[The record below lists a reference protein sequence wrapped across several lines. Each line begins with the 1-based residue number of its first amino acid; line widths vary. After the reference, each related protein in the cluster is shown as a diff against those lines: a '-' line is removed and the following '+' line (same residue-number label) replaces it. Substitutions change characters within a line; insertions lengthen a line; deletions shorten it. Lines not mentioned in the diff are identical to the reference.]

1 MITFRR
7 KLMRQRMQKVTRDN
21 PELADALERNIETIL
36 ELRRDADR
44 RRSVQDRIADAI
56 TNFAGSMSFL
66 YAHALWFVFWIV
78 INRGLIHGVAPFDPY
93 PFNFL
98 TMVVSLEAIFLSTLV
113 MISQN
118 RSAAQS
124 DERADLDL
132 QIDML
137 GEYEITKIL
146 QMVTLIAKKLEIEG
160 CEDAEIVQLEK
171 TVMPAEVLREM
182 AARKK
187 EVTGSK

>member
-1 MITFRR
+1 MVSFRH

-36 ELRRDADR
+36 ELRRQAEKQ
-44 RRSVQDRIADAI
+44 RSLQDRVADAI
-56 TNFAGSMSFL
+56 TNFSGSMAFL
-66 YAHALWFVFWIV
+66 YAHVLWFGLWVL
-78 INRGLIHGVAPFDPY
+78 INAGFIHGVGKFDPY

-118 RSAAQS
+118 RSAAQA
-124 DERADLDL
+124 DERSDLDL

-146 QMVTLIAKKLEIEG
+146 KIVTSIGLKLSVDG
-160 CEDAEIVQLEK
+160 CDEAELKQLEQ
-171 TVMPAEVLREM
+171 TVMPEMVLKEIAERRKIM
-182 AARKK
+182 AS
-187 EVTGSK
+187 E

>member
-1 MITFRR
+1 MINFRH
-7 KLMRQRMQKVTRDN
+7 KLLRQRMQKVTLNN
-21 PELADALERNIETIL
+21 PDLADVLERNIETIL

-44 RRSVQDRIADAI
+44 QRSLQDRLADSI
-56 TNFAGSMSFL
+56 TAFSGSMAFL
-66 YAHALWFVFWIV
+66 YAHIVWFGLWVA
-78 INRGLIHGVAPFDPY
+78 INCGYVRGIQPFDKY

-118 RSAAQS
+118 RSSAQS

-137 GEYEITKIL
+137 GEYEITRIL
-146 QMVTLIAKKLEIEG
+146 QVVTAIGKKLEVAG
-160 CEDAEIVQLEK
+160 CDDEELLQLEK

-187 EVTGSK
+187 QVSNS

>member
-1 MITFRR
+1 MISFRH
-7 KLMRQRMQKVTRDN
+7 KLLRQRMQKVVRNN

-44 RRSVQDRIADAI
+44 KRSMQDRIADAI
-56 TNFAGSMSFL
+56 TNFSGSMAFL
-66 YAHALWFVFWIV
+66 YVHMLWFGVWIA
-78 INRGLIHGVAPFDPY
+78 INLSWVPSVKAFDPY
-93 PFNFL
+93 PFGLL
-98 TMVVSLEAIFLSTLV
+98 TMIVSLEAIFLSTLV

-118 RSAAQS
+118 RSASQA

-146 QMVTLIAKKLEIEG
+146 KIVTMIGQKLDVEG
-160 CEDAEIVQLEK
+160 CDDDELRQLEK
-171 TVMPAEVLREM
+171 TVMPAEVLKEIAQR
-182 AARKK
+182 RK
-187 EVTGSK
+187 EVATE

>member
-1 MITFRR
+1 MISFRH
-7 KLMRQRMQKVTRDN
+7 KLMRQRMQKVTLNN

-44 RRSVQDRIADAI
+44 RRSLQDRIADSI
-56 TNFAGSMSFL
+56 TNFSGSMAFL
-66 YAHALWFVFWIV
+66 YAHGVWFLLWILV
-78 INRGLIHGVAPFDPY
+78 NKGMIHGIAPFDPY

-146 QMVTLIAKKLEIEG
+146 QMVMQIARKLEIEG
-160 CEDAEIVQLEK
+160 CEDEEIVQLEK
-171 TVMPAEVLREM
+171 TVMPAEVLKEM

-187 EVTGSK
+187 QVAGS

>member
-1 MITFRR
+1 M
-7 KLMRQRMQKVTRDN
+7 LKVTYNN
-21 PELADALERNIETIL
+21 PALADALERNIETIL

-44 RRSVQDRIADAI
+44 RRSIQDRIADAI
-56 TNFAGSMSFL
+56 TNFSGSMAFL
-66 YAHALWFVFWIV
+66 YLHVVWFGLWVAV
-78 INRGLIHGVAPFDPY
+78 NKKMIHGIPAFDPY

-118 RSAAQS
+118 RSASQS

-146 QMVTLIAKKLEIEG
+146 QLVTAIGKKLEIAG
-160 CEDAEIVQLEK
+160 CEDEELLQLEK
-171 TVMPAEVLREM
+171 TVMPAEVLKEM
-182 AARKK
+182 AQRKK
-187 EVTGSK
+187 MVASEQ

>member
-1 MITFRR
+1 MISFRH
-7 KLMRQRMQKVTRDN
+7 KLMRQRMQKVVRNN
-21 PELADALERNIETIL
+21 PDIADALERNIETIL

-44 RRSVQDRIADAI
+44 QRSLQDRIADAI
-56 TNFAGSMSFL
+56 TAFSGSMAFL
-66 YAHALWFVFWIV
+66 YLHIVWFALWVA
-78 INRGLIHGVAPFDPY
+78 INKGFIHGMKPFDPY

-118 RSAAQS
+118 RSSEQA

-137 GEYEITKIL
+137 GEYEITRIL
-146 QMVTLIAKKLEIEG
+146 QLVTMIGKKLEIEG
-160 CEDAEIVQLEK
+160 CDDEELRQLEK
-171 TVMPAEVLREM
+171 VVMPAEVLKEMQQRKRE
-182 AARKK
+182 
-187 EVTGSK
+187 VSGQ